1 MRTLFTGLT
10 LFSSAVLCAPHMAF
24 ASDNT
29 TFITLAPDIPYIG
42 GKFNDMPT
50 LLNTLLFASVAIA
63 ALLAVIMVAVGGF
76 KWMTT
81 DSVFAIGDAK
91 SQITEA
97 ITGLLVVLMAVLVL
111 KTINPEL
118 LNLNI
123 FRAGEKD
130 VSTTN
135 TGGGTTLQPKPRD

>member
-1 MRTLFTGLT
+1 MRTLFTALAF
-10 LFSSAVLCAPHMAF
+10 FSSVTLCAPHMAF
-24 ASDNT
+24 AEGT
-29 TFITLAPDIPYIG
+29 TFITLAPDIPYIN
-42 GKFNDMPT
+42 KQFNDMPT

-63 ALLAVIMVAVGGF
+63 ALLAVIMVAIGGF

-123 FRAGEKD
+123 FRAGEKT
-130 VSTTN
+130 VQPPLPN
-135 TGGGTTLQPKPRD
+135 TPPGPPPLPKS

>member
-1 MRTLFTGLT
+1 MRALLIALT
-10 LFSSAVLCAPHMAF
+10 LLGYATYGASHVAF
-24 ASDNT
+24 ADDST
-29 TFITLAPDIPYIG
+29 KFITLTPDIPYIG
-42 GKFNDMPT
+42 EKFDDMPT

-81 DSVFAIGDAK
+81 DSVFAIGNAK
-91 SQITEA
+91 DQITDA
-97 ITGLLVVLMAVLVL
+97 IMGLLVVLMAVLVL

-123 FRAGEKD
+123 FRAGEKT
-130 VSTTN
+130 VS
-135 TGGGTTLQPKPRD
+135 KPG